1 MMAETGIISN
11 NSESQQRIHPKKFS
25 LWLLI
30 VGMIMLF
37 AAFTSAFIVKKA
49 QGNWYEF
56 ALPQEFLVSLFIA
69 VSSSITMFLAYR
81 AAKADKKALVQV
93 GLAITFILGAAFCY
107 SQVEGWYS
115 LYLKGI
121 VFTPSP
127 EAIDKGYMSGTF
139 VILLAALHLLHALGG
154 LVFLFV
160 TLIKSFINKVHSKS
174 LLTIDMCS
182 TYWHFVGLLWVY
194 LYLFLYY
201 SPQF

>member
-1 MMAETGIISN
+1 MVESN
-11 NSESQQRIHPKKFS
+11 AIVNDSVVENKIHPQKFS

-37 AAFTSAFIVKKA
+37 AALTSAFIVKKA
-49 QGNWYEF
+49 QGLWFEF
-56 ALPQEFLVSLFIA
+56 DLPSEFLASLIIA
-69 VSSSITMFLAYR
+69 VASSVSMFLAIR
-81 AAKADKKALVQV
+81 AARKDRKGMVQIAMSITLLL
-93 GLAITFILGAAFCY
+93 GLAFCY

-115 LYLKGI
+115 LYERGI

-127 EAIDKGYMSGTF
+127 KAIDQGYMSGTF

-154 LVFLFV
+154 IIFLIV
-160 TLIKSFINKVHSKS
+160 TLIKSFFNKVHSKS
-174 LLTIDMCS
+174 LLTIDLCG

-194 LYLFLYY
+194 LYLFLYF